1 MKRYR
6 ISIRGAM
13 GLVLAAGLVFFLV
26 RVEHRVVRSGLEAWT
41 NVARYTVFTSLLT
54 ATYRA
59 RYRKGRESDWWSGFA
74 LGGWSYDLFS
84 GDMMWQWVWPTH
96 MPNSLVAILPHWVVS
111 LIPRYWMDQIVLTYS
126 FLAATETRSYVTRI
140 VQALLV
146 LSAGI
151 VGGLVCLVLSWQR
164 RTTIGGDGSET

>member
-1 MKRYR
+1 MKRHR

-13 GLVLAAGLVFFLV
+13 GLVLATGLVFFLV
-26 RVEHRVVRSGLEAWT
+26 RVEHRMVRSGLEAWT
-41 NVARYTVFTSLLT
+41 NVARYAVFTSLVT

-59 RYRKGRESDWWSGFA
+59 RYQKGREANWWFGFA
-74 LGGWSYDLFS
+74 LGGWSYYLFS
-84 GDMMWQWVWPTH
+84 DDMMWQWVWPTH
-96 MPNSLVAILPHWVVS
+96 MPNSLVAFLPHWAVS

-164 RTTIGGDGSET
+164 RTTPTAGDHAT